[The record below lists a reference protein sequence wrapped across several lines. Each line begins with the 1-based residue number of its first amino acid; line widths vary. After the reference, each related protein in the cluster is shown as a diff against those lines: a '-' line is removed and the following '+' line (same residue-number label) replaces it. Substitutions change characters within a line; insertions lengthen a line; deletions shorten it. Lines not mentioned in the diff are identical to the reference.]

1 MCIVSYLWVWP
12 FALKP
17 GIQCVGVLVSQPM
30 CGNED
35 SFQEVTLLVYHV
47 APRNWTQAMR
57 PSSSLTC

>member
-1 MCIVSYLWVWP
+1 MCIVSYLCVWP

-47 APRNWTQAMR
+47 APRNWDSGHEA
-57 PSSSLTC
+57 